1 MEAVTRINI
10 TDKVTLKRVAVA
22 QKRFEDTTATK
33 TAERLIN
40 AKLDD
45 MGIPLFEPEPIQTP
59 PPETGGV
66 TVQR

>member
-33 TAERLIN
+33 TAERLII

-45 MGIPLFEPEPIQTP
+45 MGIPLFEPEPDKQTP

-66 TVQR
+66 TAQ